1 MPFKTILKNLV
12 EETPKANGAL
22 LADWEG
28 EAVEHFCRYDDFE
41 LKVLGAHKGII
52 LNQMKLIQD
61 ELGAGK
67 LLDVVF
73 VTDSQLVIIGMAGPD
88 YSLVMTLEK
97 DAVIGLALYRV
108 RQALQLLVKEIY

>member
-12 EETPKANGAL
+12 EETPKVSGAL

-28 EAVEHFCRYDDFE
+28 EAVEHYCRYDDFE

-52 LNQMKLIQD
+52 LSRMKEIQAD
-61 ELGAGK
+61 LGAGD
-67 LLDVVF
+67 LRDVVIA
-73 VTDSQLVIIGMAGPD
+73 TDAQLIIIGVAGPD

-97 DAVIGLALYRV
+97 DALIGLALYRM

>member
-1 MPFKTILKNLV
+1 MPFKSILKKLV
-12 EETPKANGAL
+12 EETPKASGAL

-52 LNQMKLIQD
+52 LNRMKDIQAELAAGNMEEIVISTDKQLI
-61 ELGAGK
+61 
-67 LLDVVF
+67 
-73 VTDSQLVIIGMAGPD
+73 IIGVAGPD
-88 YSLVMTLEK
+88 YALVMTLEK
-97 DAVIGLALYRV
+97 EAMVGLALYRM